1 MSLIKEAKV
10 QYDSKQDVI
19 EKYQNLLKK
28 NKKVA
33 DKEQKWADK
42 YLTTIIDFMG
52 HEDTWKIFV
61 NNVEIRG
68 SGGRASTRGIPVSNK
83 PCAVFSGAHWRSR
96 KANEDKWFDTYDHYQ
111 INGTNQ
117 FCQTFAMMH
126 LTDSLPLPEKDG
138 WKRNYK
144 YSKAALEY
152 INNCVMAVE
161 FDNKDYQKDLRKA
174 VEVCMKNSNACV
186 NIIEYPTF

>member
-33 DKEQKWADK
+33 DKEQEWADK

-96 KANEDKWFDTYDHYQ
+96 KANEDKWFDPYDHYQ

-117 FCQTFAMMH
+117 FCQTFA
-126 LTDSLPLPEKDG
+126 
-138 WKRNYK
+138 
-144 YSKAALEY
+144 
-152 INNCVMAVE
+152 
-161 FDNKDYQKDLRKA
+161 
-174 VEVCMKNSNACV
+174 
-186 NIIEYPTF
+186 